1 MTAFLDTNVLVR
13 HLTNDP
19 PGLAERATRYI
30 RESENLL
37 LPDLIVAEVTYVLES
52 FYDFTRA
59 EIVSGLQSALS
70 EDSIVVTDVQLLLRS
85 LEIYETHRVDFADAY
100 LIALAERTGVGAVAS
115 FDSDIDRPGTVIRI
129 EPV

>member
-19 PGLAERATRYI
+19 PEQAERATRYI
-30 RESENLL
+30 HESYNLL
-37 LPDLIVAEVTYVLES
+37 LPDLIVAEVTYVLDS

-59 EIVSGLQSALS
+59 EIAAGLESTLS
-70 EDSIVVTDVQLLLRS
+70 EESIVVTDVQLLLRS
-85 LEIYETHRVDFADAY
+85 LEIYETHRLDFADAY

-115 FDSDIDRPGTVIRI
+115 FDRDIDRPGTVIRI
-129 EPV
+129 EPA